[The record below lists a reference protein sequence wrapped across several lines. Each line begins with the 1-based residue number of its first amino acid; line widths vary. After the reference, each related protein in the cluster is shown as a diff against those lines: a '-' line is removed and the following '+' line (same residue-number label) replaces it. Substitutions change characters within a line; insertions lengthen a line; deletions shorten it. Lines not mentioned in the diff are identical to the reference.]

1 MTPRTPNFFIAGAP
15 KAGTDELYYALD
27 QHPEI
32 YMSHLKE
39 PCYFSSEIRVAN
51 FESPWRERMHKEA
64 ESTRQYVAGPIRE
77 KRFGGIIS
85 DWQDYLK
92 LFAGVKQEKIIGE
105 GSVSY
110 LWSKTAASA
119 IAQRLPDAKIVI
131 VLRNPADRAF
141 AQYLKSVSD
150 GTVSCS
156 FRRHLEA
163 CFSYN
168 NEQLCILHPFIEYG
182 MYAEQLDRYLQV
194 FPKEQLSISMF
205 EEIAPNPSRWL
216 AGICEFLGVSAN
228 FTPQYVHGHYHPNVP
243 RLVRLT
249 QTMQRAGVW
258 EKAGKCIPRQLR
270 TSIKHIV
277 YRQTPQLKMQAGD
290 RELLLHH
297 YREDIQ
303 HLEYLLK
310 RDLSNWLR

>member
-27 QHPEI
+27 QHPDI
-32 YMSHLKE
+32 YMSPLKE
-39 PCYFSSEIRVAN
+39 PCYFSSEIRVAS
-51 FESPWRERMHKEA
+51 FETPWRERMRKEA
-64 ESTRQYVAGPIRE
+64 ESARQYIAGPMHE

-85 DWQDYLK
+85 NWQDYLK
-92 LFAGVKQEKIIGE
+92 LFAAVNQEKAVGE

-110 LWSKTAASA
+110 LWSKTAAKA
-119 IAQRLPDAKIVI
+119 IAQCLPEAKIVI
-131 VLRNPADRAF
+131 VLRNPAGRAF

-168 NEQLCILHPFIEYG
+168 NEQLGIFHPFLEYG

-194 FPKEQLSISMF
+194 FPKEQINISLF
-205 EEIAPNPSRWL
+205 DEIASNPSQWL

-228 FTPQYVHGHYHPNVP
+228 FAPHYVQGHYHPNVP

-249 QTMQRAGVW
+249 QAMQRTGAW
-258 EKAGKCIPRQLR
+258 EKAGRCISRQLR
-270 TSIKHIV
+270 TSIKRIV
-277 YRQTPQLKMQAGD
+277 YRQTPKLTMEPED
-290 RELLLHH
+290 RELLHCH
-297 YREDIQ
+297 YRDDIRR
-303 HLEYLLK
+303 LEALLK
-310 RDLSNWLR
+310 RNLSAWLL